1 MKVKFYGVRGS
12 MPSPGE
18 HTHQFGGNT
27 SCVYVEQTNGKSLI
41 LDSGTGIAQLGEK
54 LIEHTT
60 PIAILL
66 THNHWDHIQ
75 GFPFFKPIYQADRD
89 ITIVVG
95 DVEDEQTKNAILM
108 QMSGSFFSG

>member
-1 MKVKFYGVRGS
+1 
-12 MPSPGE
+12 
-18 HTHQFGGNT
+18 
-27 SCVYVEQTNGKSLI
+27 VYVEQTNGKSLI

-60 PIAILL
+60 PVAILL

-95 DVEDEQTKNAILM
+95 DVEDEQTKNGYIAICLVNRLKKRKALNM
-108 QMSGSFFSG
+108 IPMIMR